1 MATIECFNCHQRV
14 SNLKAHKANCRA
26 APAGRPTT
34 VKCFD
39 CQLQVSDLKSHRRE
53 CQKRPQAISSSSQTL
68 VVGDGQKT
76 LFESKTMIAKTVQVS
91 QVSTNSSP
99 SKDVYV
105 LLDVSGSMEGSK
117 LNQAKE
123 GLKEIHQFL
132 REDDRL
138 AIITFD
144 SNAYFKLK
152 PRPNGQVKRQNELPE
167 LLDRIFARGGTALY
181 DAIWMGIEQMKDKS
195 RPTLFVVLT
204 DGEDNASQHKLDDIL
219 KLVDAHNEVTLDI
232 VEISANSVS
241 SSGVNYNLLAQR
253 GRGNYT
259 LIVETEVVTTLVKTV
274 TKYFK

>member
-1 MATIECFNCHQRV
+1 MATVECFNCHQKV
-14 SNLKAHKANCRA
+14 SNLLAHKTTCRGA
-26 APAGRPTT
+26 ALGRPAT

-39 CQLQVSDLKSHRRE
+39 CQLQVADLKSHRQE
-53 CQKRPQAISSSSQTL
+53 CKKKSQAISSSSQAVVPDGYVL
-68 VVGDGQKT
+68 VKKEV
-76 LFESKTMIAKTVQVS
+76 SKTVQVS
-91 QVSTNSSP
+91 QVSASP

-105 LLDVSGSMEGSK
+105 LLDVSGSMDGSK
-117 LNQAKE
+117 LTQAKE
-123 GLKEIHQFL
+123 GLKTIHQFL

-181 DAIWMGIEQMKDKS
+181 DAIWLAIDQMKDKS

-204 DGEDNASQHKLDDIL
+204 DGEDNSSKHSLDDVL
-219 KLVDAHNEVTLDI
+219 KLVDAHEEVTLDM
-232 VEISANSVS
+232 VEISANAS
-241 SSGVNYNLLAQR
+241 SSSNVNYSLLAQR

-259 LIVETEVVTTLVKTV
+259 LIVETEVVTTLVQTV